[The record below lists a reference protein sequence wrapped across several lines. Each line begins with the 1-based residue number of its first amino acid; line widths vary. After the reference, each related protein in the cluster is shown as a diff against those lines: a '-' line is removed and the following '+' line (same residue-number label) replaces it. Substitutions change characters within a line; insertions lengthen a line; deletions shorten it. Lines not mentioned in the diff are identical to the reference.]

1 MVKTSRSCLGE
12 YFFSPLG
19 WAGVAF
25 PIFSKVVIISWKETK
40 KNYKDLLSVAEY
52 FVDLFLFIPPFQL
65 ICWPLA
71 AVLKTGPSGYVFLLK
86 SLEDAVLLVT
96 SS

>member
-1 MVKTSRSCLGE
+1 MGRGCLSHFQQGSDYLME
-12 YFFSPLG
+12 RDQ
-19 WAGVAF
+19 
-25 PIFSKVVIISWKETK
+25 

-65 ICWPLA
+65 ICWPLTA
-71 AVLKTGPSGYVFLLK
+71 ILKTGPSSYVFLLK
-86 SLEDAVLLVT
+86 YLEDAVLLVT